1 MSALRNVHFDFLPI
15 LWFFFF
21 FGIELYDPLVYFTN
35 FALVGCSTYRSFLW
49 FCRVVFFFNGV
60 LYCSKVYK
68 VDWFRLFVFHSVFF
82 LVRLIQEHTATV
94 YTGACFALGF
104 LYEFYGVI
112 SRISI
117 LKPFWVFF
125 VYGGKE
131 CSNFIILLVAV
142 LFSQHDLLRLLSFLQ
157 ESIYIPIVHQRLIDC
172 WYVDL
177 FLCSYLVALIYM
189 TVFIQ

>member
-1 MSALRNVHFDFLPI
+1 MSILISFLFYD
-15 LWFFFF
+15 FFFF
-21 FGIELYDPLVYFTN
+21 CIELYDLLVYFTN

-82 LVRLIQEHTATV
+82 LVRLIQENTATV

-125 VYGGKE
+125 VCGGRE

-157 ESIYIPIVHQRLIDC
+157 ESIYIPVFHQRLIDC